1 MRARA
6 KDIRVSK
13 RTYDAVTPS
22 VPKPQI
28 SRPPNTIS
36 AYHTPST
43 FRFHRLSSTITM
55 APKNLAGSQK
65 GFISTVF
72 DEARNPENATIV
84 RSLAIFTV
92 GVAFLH
98 SSLGEILLPPM

>member
-1 MRARA
+1 
-6 KDIRVSK
+6 
-13 RTYDAVTPS
+13 
-22 VPKPQI
+22 
-28 SRPPNTIS
+28 
-36 AYHTPST
+36 
-43 FRFHRLSSTITM
+43 M

>member
-1 MRARA
+1 
-6 KDIRVSK
+6 
-13 RTYDAVTPS
+13 
-22 VPKPQI
+22 
-28 SRPPNTIS
+28 
-36 AYHTPST
+36 
-43 FRFHRLSSTITM
+43 M

-92 GVAFLH
+92 RLREPTNRIQKLTLFPGRRRF
-98 SSLGEILLPPM
+98 PPQQPRRDPPPSVS

>member
-1 MRARA
+1 
-6 KDIRVSK
+6 
-13 RTYDAVTPS
+13 
-22 VPKPQI
+22 
-28 SRPPNTIS
+28 
-36 AYHTPST
+36 
-43 FRFHRLSSTITM
+43 M

-92 GVAFLH
+92 R
-98 SSLGEILLPPM
+98 LP

>member
-1 MRARA
+1 
-6 KDIRVSK
+6 
-13 RTYDAVTPS
+13 
-22 VPKPQI
+22 
-28 SRPPNTIS
+28 
-36 AYHTPST
+36 
-43 FRFHRLSSTITM
+43 M

-92 GVAFLH
+92 RLRYPTTRIMKLTL
-98 SSLGEILLPPM
+98 SLGRRRFPPQQPRRDSPPSVSQVIPLTPLLMRSLAR